1 MPLQFLRVGFTLGGR
16 IMLTVIVLFGVA
28 YVLMIAAVCA
38 TLKRA
43 RLALEQD
50 YPLTEPPNGTDRKT
64 RQR

>member
-1 MPLQFLRVGFTLGGR
+1 MPVQFLRVGFTLTGR
-16 IMLTVIVLFGVA
+16 VMLTVVILFGVA

-50 YPLTEPPNGTDRKT
+50 YPLTEPPHGTDRKT
-64 RQR
+64 R